1 MSKNATKTNEVVT
14 VKTVYDVFVKSVG
27 SNVCKL
33 NFSDA
38 KSQPYCGF
46 DDFSVNMK
54 KSSFNVY
61 MSTANATICTTVDS
75 SLVTEVNASDNTK
88 KQLRNTLIRF
98 TDFEVLKKCII
109 AVAKN
114 RFATATETK

>member
-33 NFSDA
+33 NYSDA

-61 MSTANATICTTVDS
+61 MSDVNATVCTTVDNT
-75 SLVTEVNASDNTK
+75 LTVEVNASDTTK
-88 KQLRNTLIRF
+88 KQLRCKLIRF
-98 TDFEVLKKCII
+98 TDFTVLKKCID
-109 AVAKN
+109 AVSKN
-114 RFATATETK
+114 RFATATK